1 MKETWKW
8 FYQEKVERA
17 IKALKGH
24 KFQAEYF
31 ESQKKAAE
39 WILQKAH
46 EATLIGVGGSSTVR
60 GLGVLE
66 VLEQQGKTVFDHYR
80 FSKPM
85 EAVEAKRSQLTCDL
99 FLSGANAITESG
111 EIVNMDSSG
120 NRVAAMTFGPK
131 KVIVVAGI
139 NKLVSDI
146 PQAFLRIR
154 EMVAPVNAKR
164 LGLKTPCAET
174 GKCSDC
180 DVPQRICN
188 VSMVLYRKPS
198 LSDISVAIVG
208 EQLGI

>member
-1 MKETWKW
+1 MKEPLKW
-8 FYQEKVERA
+8 FYQKKAEQTV
-17 IKALKGH
+17 KALKRH

-31 ESQKKAAE
+31 ESREEAAE

-46 EATLIGVGGSSTVR
+46 KAATIGVGGSATVR

-66 VLEQQGKTVFDHYR
+66 VLEQQGKTFFDHYR

-85 EAVEAKRSQLTCDL
+85 LAVDAKRSQLTSDL
-99 FLSGANAITESG
+99 FLSSANAITESG

-131 KVIVVAGI
+131 SVIVVAGI

-146 PQAFLRIR
+146 PQAFHRIR
-154 EMVAPVNAKR
+154 EIVAPVNAKR

-180 DVPQRICN
+180 DSPQRICN
-188 VSMVLYRKPS
+188 VSMVLYCKPS
-198 LSDISVAIVG
+198 LSDISVVIVG
-208 EQLGI
+208 EELGI

>member
-39 WILQKAH
+39 WILQEAH
-46 EATLIGVGGSSTVR
+46 EATLIGVGGSTTVR
-60 GLGVLE
+60 GLGILE
-66 VLEQQGKTVFDHYR
+66 VLEQQGKTVFDHYS

-99 FLSGANAITESG
+99 FLSSANAITESG

-120 NRVAAMTFGPK
+120 NRVAAMTFGPNK
-131 KVIVVAGI
+131 QDLVNGPDLEFGI
-139 NKLVSDI
+139 
-146 PQAFLRIR
+146 
-154 EMVAPVNAKR
+154 
-164 LGLKTPCAET
+164 
-174 GKCSDC
+174 
-180 DVPQRICN
+180 
-188 VSMVLYRKPS
+188 Y
-198 LSDISVAIVG
+198 
-208 EQLGI
+208 